1 MYIKKYWY
9 NYIGGTDDSLT
20 LVDYLYDKGKTEI
33 PLSEIFNDTGLSKLN
48 WNFHISPN
56 LEYIDSEGQC
66 HEFYYAIDL
75 ATDLAALI
83 LESKKSGGF
92 NIKNLFDGEKRDRF
106 VKIITTPE
114 EDQAMNRALA
124 EFCASP
130 LEYDLHEMAD
140 DEDMQMEAL
149 KKQGI
154 KAYKRFRRFDE
165 TERKFKIKKY
175 LFSHGFSSGE
185 IDAFLNGE
193 VIDLS
198 ELAEY

>member
-106 VKIITTPE
+106 VKIITMPE

-130 LEYDLHEMAD
+130 LEYSVSPA
-140 DEDMQMEAL
+140 A
-149 KKQGI
+149 
-154 KAYKRFRRFDE
+154 RFRYSGKRSDNSW
-165 TERKFKIKKY
+165 RVSRGKVVRY
-175 LFSHGFSSGE
+175 YNSHKPYS
-185 IDAFLNGE
+185 LPCR
-193 VIDLS
+193 
-198 ELAEY
+198 